1 MVMIFGEQV
10 TDRQHRSDRPIEDA
24 KRGQRGKSRIVR
36 KSLRR
41 WQPDNANWVWQRDSD
56 RVFLEHLGGSPLA
69 CTPRRTAAPYWR
81 S

>member
-1 MVMIFGEQV
+1 MIFGEQV
-10 TDRQHRSDRPIEDA
+10 TDSQRGSHRPIEDA
-24 KRGQRGKSRIVR
+24 KCGQPGKSRIVG

-41 WQPDNANWVWQRDSD
+41 WQPDDAYGVWQRDSD

-81 S
+81 T